1 MINLLGLFPAAKFI
15 EMLVGML
22 ALCVFPLAATAQ
34 DLEEVDLVVTVA
46 YNQNLGRQVFY
57 IDGVPAPAMTFQKAV
72 TYVFDL
78 SSPTLKQHPF
88 ALSDSFNG
96 THSGGKPYTTSV
108 VSDGQHGTDGAFLAF
123 TPHSDTAAQ
132 MFYYC
137 STHGLMGGVVAST
150 VIGDAAPIFASL
162 FNAIEQSL
170 TVPRVFVDTKPPQVY
185 SLVLELS
192 DGAGVFDIVEATRG
206 AISPFAFPDELQ
218 SMFDISTN
226 ELTVK
231 QVEVSD
237 SSYDLQMVLDGSQ
250 LILKGT
256 TRLQEADENSGADT
270 NNNIAVSPSDSY
282 SVGSYGY

>member
-1 MINLLGLFPAAKFI
+1 MANLFGLFPVMKFI
-15 EMLVGML
+15 EISVGML
-22 ALCVFPLAATAQ
+22 ALSMSPLAATAQ
-34 DLEEVDLVVTVA
+34 DLEEVDLVVTAA
-46 YNQNLGRQVFY
+46 YNQNLDKNVFY
-57 IDGVPAPAMTFQKAV
+57 INGAPAPAITFQRAV

-88 ALSDSFNG
+88 ALSESFNG

-108 VSDGQHGTDGAFLAF
+108 VSDGQHGTEGAFLAF
-123 TPHSDTAAQ
+123 TPHSDTAPQ

-137 STHGLMGGVVAST
+137 SIHGLMGGAAAST
-150 VIGDAAPIFASL
+150 VIGDAAPIFASF

-185 SLVLELS
+185 SLILELS
-192 DGAGVFDIVEATRG
+192 NGAGVFDIVEAARG

-218 SMFDISTN
+218 SMFDTSTN

-231 QVEVSD
+231 QVEVSN
-237 SSYDLQMVLDGSQ
+237 SSYDVLMVLDGSQ

-256 TRLQEADENSGADT
+256 TQLQEADENRGAVT
-270 NNNIAVSPSDSY
+270 NNNIAISPSDSY
-282 SVGSYGY
+282 SDGPYGY